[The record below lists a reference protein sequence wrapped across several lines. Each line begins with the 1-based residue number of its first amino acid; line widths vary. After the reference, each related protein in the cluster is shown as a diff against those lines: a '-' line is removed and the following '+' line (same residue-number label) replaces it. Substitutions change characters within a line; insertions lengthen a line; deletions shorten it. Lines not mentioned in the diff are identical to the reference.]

1 MPGNRV
7 GSNPTGARST
17 QEHPMTDLKAA
28 LDRLSTWRTKNADR
42 AGTPEYDKTTVLH
55 RLLTDLIERGGGTA
69 EERAAVLQ
77 QIAAG

>member
-1 MPGNRV
+1 
-7 GSNPTGARST
+7 
-17 QEHPMTDLKAA
+17 MTDLSTT
-28 LDRLSTWRTKNADR
+28 LMYLSDWRIKNADQ
-42 AGTPEYDKTTVLH
+42 AGTPGYDKITKIH

>member
-1 MPGNRV
+1 MNDQGLMP
-7 GSNPTGARST
+7 
-17 QEHPMTDLKAA
+17 DLQAA

-69 EERAAVLQ
+69 EEREYVMRQ
-77 QIAAG
+77 MDGRG

>member
-1 MPGNRV
+1 
-7 GSNPTGARST
+7 
-17 QEHPMTDLKAA
+17 MTDLKAA

-69 EERAAVLQ
+69 EEREYVMRQ
-77 QIAAG
+77 MDGRG